1 MVGVD
6 EEFDDNLPLIIYAS
20 RDKIRLYFVDCS
32 IFFYFV
38 DPMCSQN
45 YLEWKSRGV
54 RT

>member
-6 EEFDDNLPLIIYAS
+6 EEFDDNLPLIIYTS
-20 RDKIRLYFVDCS
+20 RDKMRLYFVDYS

-38 DPMCSQN
+38 DPMSLQN